1 MIITKEETEYYHNI
15 YMQGISTLK
24 LGKMFNLSPDT
35 LRENFHKY
43 GLYVRS
49 NKENSR
55 RFFADFNYFERIDTA
70 EKAYWL
76 GFIYADGYV
85 SSANGK
91 RFGMSLSTKDID
103 HLEKLNRC
111 LKSTYPINTYT
122 VNHGYKIGSEYCRL
136 IISSDKLYDD
146 LVNQGVYEHKTNIIQ
161 KPNIERQFYA
171 PFILGLFDG
180 DGSIFLNHSKY
191 PFYSINFMG
200 TIDIIE
206 FIQDYFIE
214 EELVSSLNKPYQ
226 KREGQSVYALRYG
239 GNVIVEKIMTHL
251 YQTVDTDLPLKRK
264 YELYLKC
271 KQRKFD

>member
-24 LGKMFNLSPDT
+24 LGKMFNLSPNT
-35 LRENFHKY
+35 LRRNFHKY

-111 LKSTYPINTYT
+111 LKSTYPINIYT
-122 VNHGYKIGSEYCRL
+122 VNHGYKTDSEYCRL
-136 IISSDKLYDD
+136 VISSDKLYDD

-161 KPNIERQFYA
+161 KPNIERKFYA

-226 KREGQSVYALRYG
+226 KREEQSVYALRYG

>member
-24 LGKMFNLSPDT
+24 LGKMFNLSPNT
-35 LRENFHKY
+35 LRRNFHKY

-55 RFFADFNYFERIDTA
+55 RFIADFNYFERIDTA

-111 LKSTYPINTYT
+111 LKSTYPINIYT
-122 VNHGYKIGSEYCRL
+122 VNHGYKTDSEYCRL
-136 IISSDKLYDD
+136 VISSDKLYDD

-161 KPNIERQFYA
+161 KPNIERKFYA

-226 KREGQSVYALRYG
+226 KREEQSVYALRYG